1 MSGLS
6 PVRSG
11 GGARSGGRGGRRRQE
26 MAMNCIQS
34 IHKVTT
40 SRSPLMVAYPDEHGA
55 QMTSFDPSAGW
66 KEVAP

>member
-1 MSGLS
+1 
-6 PVRSG
+6 
-11 GGARSGGRGGRRRQE
+11 

-55 QMTSFDPSAGW
+55 QMTRFDPSAGW